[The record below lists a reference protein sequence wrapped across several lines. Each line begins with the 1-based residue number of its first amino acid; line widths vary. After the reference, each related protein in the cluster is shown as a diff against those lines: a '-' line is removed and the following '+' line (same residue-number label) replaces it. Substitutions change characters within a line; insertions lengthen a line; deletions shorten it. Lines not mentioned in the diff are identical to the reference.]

1 MPPARNHR
9 RAGSLVV
16 ALSLAVSCLAQPP
29 AQGPPPPRPDDL
41 RSETMAV
48 IINGVYQGIQKAV
61 DSANAKIVRDADRT
75 GVQAQVS
82 YSATVGKPMMTATQN
97 ISTPNENQIWIPYI
111 VSYDI
116 SGIRYH
122 GIPYFSR
129 KIGQSIDVFIRCHSW
144 YTQTG
149 ALTATFA
156 LQPAYLDGTSFGED
170 ALNFFIAHTLTDF
183 VDSKLRASL
192 PGAPT
197 TTDTISVQ
205 PCACLGVDPG
215 NEGNTY
221 KDGSIQYSLP
231 RHPHIVVNGFNQAS
245 VKVQG
250 IKRLQA
256 RVNGGIYYQ
265 PSEDIRLDVY
275 VNQTLKSAEVKAMKE
290 GDERTLNIQPFTFQA
305 PSGDGTIV
313 VIGNVV
319 QEQGGYETDSQFLVF
334 GQAQNFGN
342 GTQKLVVRKSYWI
355 PAHRL
360 PDGSMTKPMQSFVD
374 AYELSLLV
382 NIPQQVITVH

>member
-16 ALSLAVSCLAQPP
+16 ALTLAVPCLAQPP

-48 IINGVYQGIQKAV
+48 VINGVFQGIQKAV
-61 DSANAKIVRDADRT
+61 DSANAKIARDADKT
-75 GVQAQVS
+75 NVQAQVS

-97 ISTPNENQIWIPYI
+97 ISTPNENQIWIPFI
-111 VSYDI
+111 VSYDV

-129 KIGQSIDVFIRCHSW
+129 KIGQSIDVYIRCHRW

-156 LQPAYLDGTSFGED
+156 LQPAYLDGTSIGED

-197 TTDTISVQ
+197 TTDTISLQ

-215 NEGNTY
+215 NEANTY
-221 KDGSIQYSLP
+221 KDGSIEYSLP
-231 RHPHIVVNGFNQAS
+231 RRQHIVVGGFNQAS
-245 VKVQG
+245 VKVQS

-256 RVNGGIYYQ
+256 RVNGAIYYQ
-265 PSEDIRLDVY
+265 PSEDVHLDLY
-275 VNQTLKSAEVKAMKE
+275 VNQTLSSAEVKGMKE
-290 GDERTLNIQPFTFQA
+290 GDERTLNIQPVTFQS
-305 PSGDGTIV
+305 PTGDGTIV

-319 QEQGGYETDSQFLVF
+319 QEQGGYETDSQFMAF
-334 GQAQNFGN
+334 GHAQNFGN
-342 GTQKLVVRKSYWI
+342 GTQKLIVRKSYWI

-374 AYELSLLV
+374 AYELTLLV